1 MTATGP
7 ELGSLGGVTGGV
19 TDGVGGT
26 VVEVT
31 VVDTGEETQNRGWY

>member
-1 MTATGP
+1 MRVTGT
-7 ELGSLGGVTGGV
+7 ELGSLVGATGGD

-26 VVEVT
+26 AVEVT